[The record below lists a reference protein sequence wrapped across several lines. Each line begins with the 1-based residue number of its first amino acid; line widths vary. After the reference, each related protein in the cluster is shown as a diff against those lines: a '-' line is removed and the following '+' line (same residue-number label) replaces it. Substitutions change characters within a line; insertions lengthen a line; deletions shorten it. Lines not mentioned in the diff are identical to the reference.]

1 MQNLAHS
8 YESVRPTIPLE
19 VLISDQQIVLRRLSG
34 FGASSGT
41 IEGPCAIIRD
51 LQNLKTLPYGAILAC
66 EVALPT
72 VLPFIPFLGGLIA
85 ERGGSLSIVSQY
97 ARAYEVPA
105 VFGVEGLLDAI
116 HDGDVVRL
124 DGSWGTVD
132 IIGKPGQE
140 TTGPMAAAWP
150 GSV

>member
-1 MQNLAHS
+1 M
-8 YESVRPTIPLE
+8 
-19 VLISDQQIVLRRLSG
+19 
-34 FGASSGT
+34 
-41 IEGPCAIIRD
+41 
-51 LQNLKTLPYGAILAC
+51 
-66 EVALPT
+66 PT

-105 VFGVEGLLDAI
+105 VFGVDGLLDAI

-132 IIGKPGQE
+132 IIG
-140 TTGPMAAAWP
+140 
-150 GSV
+150 